1 VVTVSNSKII
11 HATLGP
17 DGTYSSQAAKQM
29 MGVEGELL
37 FYPTIGEVFKAVLS
51 GEVQKGIVP
60 ILNSGEGPVNPTMMA
75 LIACGALVQIEE
87 EFVLPINHVLVTR
100 PGYTLEDVQVVYS
113 HPQAL
118 GQCRRYLNG
127 NLPNTRTVESN
138 STVAAVPDML
148 GSSVPAAAIAP
159 QSVLKLYEGEIVP
172 IKIGIQDNSHNET
185 RFVMIG
191 KVSGVLPGVTGQD
204 ITYLSFGFDDEDQP
218 CLLQR
223 ALSCFSSL
231 NINLRRVESRPDP
244 MGCWKDIFILEAE
257 GHREDP
263 VMQAALASL
272 RYVASTVTIWGSC
285 LRATHK
291 RIK

>member
-1 VVTVSNSKII
+1 MVTVSNSKII

-172 IKIGIQDNSHNET
+172 IKIGIQDNSHNYDWQ
-185 RFVMIG
+185 G
-191 KVSGVLPGVTGQD
+191 KWCAARCYRARY
-204 ITYLSFGFDDEDQP
+204 YLSFLRIRRRRSALPSSKGIELFFFAEHQFATSGVAPRSDGLLEGYLHSGGRRTPGRSCDASRACFIAVRCFYGNDLGFVSP
-218 CLLQR
+218 GY
-223 ALSCFSSL
+223 A
-231 NINLRRVESRPDP
+231 
-244 MGCWKDIFILEAE
+244 
-257 GHREDP
+257 
-263 VMQAALASL
+263 QAYQVNG
-272 RYVASTVTIWGSC
+272 R
-285 LRATHK
+285 
-291 RIK
+291 